1 MIQSFRLIA
10 LVEGVTTLLLFFVAM
25 PLKYLA
31 DWPYLTPH
39 AGMIHGVAWIAY
51 TAAIPICLLGRGFT
65 PRELLRTFFAGLIP
79 LGAFLNDSLIRRRG
93 ARRPARL

>member
-10 LVEGVTTLLLFFVAM
+10 FIEGVTTLLLFFVAM

-31 DWPYLTPH
+31 DWPHLTPH

-51 TAAIPICLLGRGFT
+51 TPAIPICLLGRGFT
-65 PRELLRTFFAGLIP
+65 PWELLRTFLAGLVP
-79 LGAFLNDSLIRRRG
+79 LGTFLNDGMIRRRG
-93 ARRPARL
+93 ARRPVRL